1 MWGLEGG
8 SRCLGPS
15 WGEVGHLGPLG
26 WGYPDPHPM
35 GLILSLPTSCT
46 SPSPSSP
53 SSSSPAAS
61 ATTRSSRAPT
71 SSPASR
77 TSSLRWGHQDTWV
90 PSLSGHLGLHP
101 DTRVPTRTPGF
112 SYDLQQATVIREG
125 DKLQINANELVVGDL
140 VEIKGGDR
148 VPADIRIISAQGC
161 KVGPDLWVPF
171 GGVTRHLGSPPFHRR
186 AETCPPTT
194 TSRWTTHR

>member
-1 MWGLEGG
+1 M
-8 SRCLGPS
+8 
-15 WGEVGHLGPLG
+15 
-26 WGYPDPHPM
+26 
-35 GLILSLPTSCT
+35 
-46 SPSPSSP
+46 
-53 SSSSPAAS
+53 
-61 ATTRSSRAPT
+61 
-71 SSPASR
+71 
-77 TSSLRWGHQDTWV
+77 
-90 PSLSGHLGLHP
+90 
-101 DTRVPTRTPGF
+101 
-112 SYDLQQATVIREG
+112 IREG

-171 GGVTRHLGSPPFHRR
+171 GGVTRHLGSPPFHHR